1 MANRTLLTLL
11 TALLLG
17 ATLSA
22 PLVASAE
29 SGYGADHRLSAAV
42 GPWVALP
49 TSSSEGDFDD
59 VCCPTEPL
67 EWVVFGHRSNAFLLP
82 NQLVF
87 KRTAERPQARAP
99 PHYL

>member
-1 MANRTLLTLL
+1 MVNRTLFTLL

-29 SGYGADHRLSAAV
+29 GGYGADQRLSAAV
-42 GPWVALP
+42 GYWVALP

-59 VCCPTEPL
+59 ACCPIEPS
-67 EWVVFGHRSNAFLLP
+67 EWVVSGHSPNAFLLP
-82 NQLVF
+82 NQPVF
-87 KRTAERPQARAP
+87 KRTAERPQVRAP
-99 PHYL
+99 PDYI